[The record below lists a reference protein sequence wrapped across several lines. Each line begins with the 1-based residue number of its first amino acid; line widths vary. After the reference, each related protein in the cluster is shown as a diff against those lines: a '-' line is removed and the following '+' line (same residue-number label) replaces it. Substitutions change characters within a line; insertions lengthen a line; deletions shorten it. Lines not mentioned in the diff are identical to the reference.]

1 MARVRE
7 LANGK
12 LSAEFDS
19 VSEVFRVI
27 KKLNWVPKHDKA
39 SDRKK
44 SVYGSDF
51 HTFKDLAEAE
61 DIFVNHPDSIRTF
74 SINDDRLERPESPG
88 KDVSFDVT
96 GDYLDIGKFMEGEPE
111 HFGNAVMGNPKNIF
125 CTINILTSYVS
136 YTQASYLDARQKRI
150 LRLVDW
156 LETQGVRCQ
165 IIASIDTVC
174 LYSSVVIKEFQDPF
188 DLNQLAVIAHGDWLR
203 RILFLVAEQSKTW
216 QGGYGNSQN
225 YDRRMLKY
233 KPNPED
239 GMYIYIGGWNPYSS
253 VKKLDEEFDKLE
265 AKVADLVEQGI
276 TWNDE
281 PFTFG
286 QPA

>member
-188 DLNQLAVIAHGDWLR
+188 DLNQLAVIAHSDWLR

-216 QGGYGNSQN
+216 QSGYGNSQN